1 MFMMWIATPTCFSQ
15 QLQLLFE
22 SIEDRGAS
30 GKYFAVSYV
39 EQRAF
44 QAGMF
49 HGLKTENKNKNKK
62 AKFCPWA

>member
-39 EQRAF
+39 EQTRF
-44 QAGMF
+44 SG
-49 HGLKTENKNKNKK
+49 GDVSWLKN
-62 AKFCPWA
+62 